1 MSVLISGRM
10 ALICFILSS
19 FSFSEARLVGD
30 QDYGYPKISSERA
43 TLTAVAVYDG
53 GIQPQKIEVKIKHP
67 KHRRHR
73 ELELSFVHAPN
84 SSNKNLVVILS
95 GLGADDASQQSR
107 FLAWK
112 ALEMGYSAIILPSPI
127 TPEFAR
133 VVSRDGLVGVTP
145 NDSEEIYETLLL
157 IRAKLEK
164 KGYAFPG
171 MSLLGYSHGALVAA
185 FLKKREQERR
195 QLNITTSLLINP
207 PVDLLYGMR
216 MIDQRAK
223 LADSTSF
230 LRWVK
235 IALRGKSLISK
246 YKKIPTTSKSSQG
259 FIEALK
265 ISDLEVSGLIGKGL
279 SMGLGDV
286 ILAGQEITDIGVLP
300 EDGMEGSAVKRYQ
313 DSARA
318 KAANKLNFTQYLE
331 NFLTFGY
338 DPYTRASKID
348 QLNVI
353 CSLPAVADI
362 ASRENGEI
370 FVMHNADDF
379 LLREGDI
386 EWLESTFGDR
396 ALIYPRGGHMGNIW
410 YPDNVKAIQNW
421 LLSNTF
427 Q

>member
-1 MSVLISGRM
+1 MSVLMSARF
-10 ALICFILSS
+10 ALIYFIIFS
-19 FSFSEARLVGD
+19 FSFSQARLVRD
-30 QDYGYPKISSERA
+30 QEYGYPQISAERA
-43 TLTAVAVYDG
+43 TLTAAVVYDG
-53 GIQPQKIEVKIKHP
+53 GIQPQEIEVKIKHP

-84 SSNKNLVVILS
+84 SENKNLVVILS

-112 ALEMGYSAIILPSPI
+112 ALETGYSAIILPSPI
-127 TPEFAR
+127 TPDYAR
-133 VVSRDGLVGVTP
+133 VVSRNGLVGVTP
-145 NDSEEIYETLLL
+145 NDSQEIYETLLL

-185 FLKKREQERR
+185 FLKKIEQERR

-207 PVDLLYGMR
+207 PVDLLHGMR

-235 IALRGKSLISK
+235 IALRGKSLLSN
-246 YKKIPTTSKSSQG
+246 YKKVPTTVQTSLS

-265 ISDLEVSGLIGKGL
+265 ISDIEVSGMIGKGL
-279 SMGLGDV
+279 MMGLGDV
-286 ILAGQEITDIGVLP
+286 ILAGQEITDMGILP
-300 EDGMEGSAVKRYQ
+300 EAGMAGSAVKRYQ
-313 DSARA
+313 DSARS
-318 KAANKLNFTQYLE
+318 KAANKLNFAQYLE

-338 DPYTRASKID
+338 DPSIRASKID
-348 QLNVI
+348 QLNAI

-362 ASRENGEI
+362 ASRDNGEI

-421 LLSNTF
+421 LVHTSF